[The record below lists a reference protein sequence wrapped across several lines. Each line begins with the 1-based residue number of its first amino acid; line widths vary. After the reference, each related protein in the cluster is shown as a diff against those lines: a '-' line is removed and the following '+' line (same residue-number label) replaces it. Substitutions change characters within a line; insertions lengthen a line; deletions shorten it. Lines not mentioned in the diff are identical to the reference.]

1 MPESRL
7 DRISLARVREE
18 LKPIVFLTSGTR
30 GDVQPI
36 TALARGLQERGRAVR
51 VAAPPAFRDIVESQ
65 SVPFAPLE
73 GNPSD
78 LLTAPGSQSALT
90 FNNSPLQGIKS
101 ALGYLKAAQP
111 VYAQMLRNA
120 WLASQDASALV
131 IGLPTIW
138 GTSIAEKLGI
148 ACIGAFLQPVTSTHE
163 FPSPL
168 LPSTLKLGRAYNQLT
183 YWLMSQAVYLPWRK
197 TINHWR
203 QESLG
208 LSPLPLFHNHFKQIN
223 ATIYGFSKKVVPQP
237 KDWNHKN
244 FITGYWSLPA
254 NSYSPASELKSF
266 IENNDSPFFFGFGSP
281 GMHEP
286 RALIKLLMTAI
297 ERANIRAVISL
308 PKDMDVVTQSENIFI
323 QKESIPHNWL
333 FPRMAGIVHHGG
345 AGTTAEALKAGAPS
359 FITPLA
365 VDQFF
370 WGEKVYQLGVSP
382 RAVPQR
388 ELTVEKLVNALN
400 EMKIEI
406 MMKENAKKLGEELRA
421 EDGIANAVRALE
433 TVLEAGAG

>member
-36 TALARGLQERGRAVR
+36 TALARGLQDKGHAVR
-51 VAAPPAFRDIVESQ
+51 MAAPPAFRDIVESQ
-65 SVPFAPLE
+65 SVPFALLE

-78 LLTAPGSQSALT
+78 LLTTPGSQSALT
-90 FNNSPLQGIKS
+90 FNNSPLLGIQS

-111 VYAQMLRNA
+111 VYAQMLQNA
-120 WLASQDASALV
+120 WIASRDASALV

-148 ACIGAFLQPVTSTHE
+148 ACIGAFLQPVTSTNE

-168 LPSTLKLGRAYNQLT
+168 LPSTLKLGRDYNQLT
-183 YWLMSQAVYLPWRK
+183 YWLISQAVYLPWRR
-197 TINHWR
+197 TINQWR
-203 QESLG
+203 RDSLG
-208 LSPLPLFHNHFKQIN
+208 LGPLPLFHDHFEKMD
-223 ATIYGFSKKVVPQP
+223 AVLYGFSEKVAAHP
-237 KDWNHKN
+237 KDWNDKK
-244 FITGYWSLPA
+244 FTTGYWSVPA
-254 NSYSPASELKSF
+254 NSYSPTFELKSF
-266 IENNDSPFFFGFGSP
+266 TENNDKPFFFGFGSP

-286 RALIKLLMTAI
+286 IVLIELLMTAI
-297 ERANIRAVISL
+297 EKTNIRAVISL
-308 PKDMDVVTQSENIFI
+308 PKDFDVATQNKNIFI
-323 QKESIPHNWL
+323 QKENIPHNWL
-333 FPRMAGIVHHGG
+333 FPRMAGIIHHGG
-345 AGTTAEALKAGAPS
+345 AGTTGEALKAGVPS

-388 ELTVEKLVNALN
+388 ELTLEKLVNALN
-400 EMKIEI
+400 EMKNET
-406 MMKENAKKLGEELRA
+406 MKENAKKLGEELRA
-421 EDGIANAVRALE
+421 EDGVANAVRALE
-433 TVLEAGAG
+433 TVLETRAG